1 MKKIYTYLFLFILC
15 CGNVNLFAQT
25 RDTRITIG
33 TNYGTINDN
42 KKELADIKKEQ
53 GEIKASQENTRLA
66 LERIEQRMATTDS
79 IYGNNIAKRDLEN
92 LVLRRER
99 DSLNNELRKLNDAK
113 TVKNQRIAEL
123 ENAIQIHKK
132 GNFLPFGIKQI
143 KNEPKA
149 LGYTFLVSEIAV
161 PIALGVGFECAA
173 NWNYK
178 QHKNQQAQN
187 LTDHKD
193 YYKKYENY
201 HNAAI
206 WTPIVSFVGIYA
218 INVLCNYYCTNIEV
232 KSQKKNG
239 LINKIEIKPQT
250 FIDLQGNLGMGMSI
264 GLKL

>member
-1 MKKIYTYLFLFILC
+1 MKNTYIYLLFLILC
-15 CGNVNLFAQT
+15 CGYTNLSAQKMV
-25 RDTRITIG
+25 IHN
-33 TNYGTINDN
+33 NYGTIRTNE
-42 KKELADIKKEQ
+42 KELIEIKKEQ
-53 GEIKASQENTRLA
+53 EQIKTSQDSTNLK
-66 LERIEQRMATTDS
+66 LSRIEQRMATTDS
-79 IYGNNIAKRDLEN
+79 IYRDDIVRRDSIN
-92 LVLRRER
+92 LVLSRER
-99 DSLNNELRKLNDAK
+99 DLLISERRVQNDSITAK
-113 TVKNQRIAEL
+113 NKRIAEL
-123 ENAIQIHKK
+123 ESIILIHKK

-161 PIALGVGFECAA
+161 PVALGIGFECAA

-178 QHKNQQAQN
+178 QHKNQAAQN

-218 INVLCNYYCTNIEV
+218 INVLCNYYCTKIEV
-232 KSQKKNG
+232 KSQEKNA

-264 GLKL
+264 GLKF